1 MWKYVKKYLFFAIL
15 AVLFMVGEVCMDL
28 LQPALMSKIIDEGVL
43 GTHNHGV
50 TDLQYIWR
58 LGLIMFGLVTLGA
71 FFGALNNVFV
81 HMTGQ
86 NVGNDIRKDCF
97 CNIMTFSFSQID
109 KFGTGTLIT
118 RVTND
123 ITQVQNFVSLFI
135 RSMIRTT
142 MLMFGSIYFMFQVN
156 ESFGWIVLCIFPLIL
171 GCILIC
177 LYKANPLFLQLQNR
191 LDQIN
196 NIMQEDI
203 SGIRTIKACVREVY
217 EKVRFGKA
225 NDELIKT
232 QLQILIIFAF
242 MNPIVNAFMYII
254 VVFILLVGSFEI
266 DNGFASPGRIMA
278 AITYATLLLNGVL
291 MLVML
296 FQNISRGFASWKRV
310 KEILKSVPE
319 LKDGNFEHIPFNHE
333 KNKYLESNKDLPIQ
347 DILPQHGKIEF
358 RNVSFAY
365 PGSNRLALKHIHLTI
380 YPGETLAIMGATG
393 SGKTSLINL
402 ILRFYDVTSGAVLVD
417 GTDVRAYQKKILR
430 DKISVVLQKSEL
442 FHASIR
448 ENIAWGNREADDKA
462 ICQAAQ
468 IAQADD
474 FITLMPDA
482 YDTYVAEQGVSLSG
496 GQKQRIAIARAILK
510 SAEIL
515 IFDDATSALDLKTE
529 DDLYTALQKI
539 TPYRTKIIIAQRI
552 ASVQKADRI
561 VVLENGSISAC
572 GTHADLMKSSK
583 IYRDIYDSQMGEGGE
598 SIA

>member
-1 MWKYVKKYLFFAIL
+1 
-15 AVLFMVGEVCMDL
+15 
-28 LQPALMSKIIDEGVL
+28 
-43 GTHNHGV
+43 
-50 TDLQYIWR
+50 
-58 LGLIMFGLVTLGA
+58 
-71 FFGALNNVFV
+71 
-81 HMTGQ
+81 
-86 NVGNDIRKDCF
+86 
-97 CNIMTFSFSQID
+97 
-109 KFGTGTLIT
+109 
-118 RVTND
+118 
-123 ITQVQNFVSLFI
+123 
-135 RSMIRTT
+135 
-142 MLMFGSIYFMFQVN
+142 
-156 ESFGWIVLCIFPLIL
+156 
-171 GCILIC
+171 
-177 LYKANPLFLQLQNR
+177 
-191 LDQIN
+191 
-196 NIMQEDI
+196 
-203 SGIRTIKACVREVY
+203 
-217 EKVRFGKA
+217 
-225 NDELIKT
+225 
-232 QLQILIIFAF
+232 
-242 MNPIVNAFMYII
+242 
-254 VVFILLVGSFEI
+254 
-266 DNGFASPGRIMA
+266 
-278 AITYATLLLNGVL
+278 
-291 MLVML
+291 
-296 FQNISRGFASWKRV
+296 
-310 KEILKSVPE
+310 
-319 LKDGNFEHIPFNHE
+319 
-333 KNKYLESNKDLPIQ
+333 
-347 DILPQHGKIEF
+347 
-358 RNVSFAY
+358 
-365 PGSNRLALKHIHLTI
+365 
-380 YPGETLAIMGATG
+380 MGATG